1 MAETKET
8 GKTTEIV
15 VIDGTDMILGRLAT
29 KVAKWAIEGK
39 AVEIINAE
47 KVVIIG
53 KKTQILARYTQHS
66 RRGTHTTG
74 PFTHRGADR
83 LVRRSVRGMIPYKTT
98 AGSEAYKR
106 VMCHI
111 GNPDLGEGKTFD
123 DINVHNTD
131 NVNYLTMADIS
142 KHLGGKI

>member
-1 MAETKET
+1 MTETKET
-8 GKTTEIV
+8 GKTTETV

-29 KVAKWAIEGK
+29 KLAKWAIEGK
-39 AVEIINAE
+39 NIEIINAE

-53 KKTQILARYTQHS
+53 KKVQVFGRYKQHS
-66 RRGTHTTG
+66 QRGTHTTG

-83 LVRRSVRGMIPYKTT
+83 LVRRSIRGMIPYKTP
-98 AGSEAYKR
+98 AGGEAFKR

-111 GNPDLGEGKTFD
+111 GNPEIGEAQTFD

-131 NVNYLTMADIS
+131 NINYVTMGAIS
-142 KHLGGKI
+142 QHLGGKL